1 MPKKIVVVTKHKY
14 MGDTLIVTPLLRG
27 IKQAYPESHVTLM
40 AGGAAVQLLENCPYT
55 DTLLAYKKDDG
66 LVALAQKLAKP
77 DICFLVDRSFRAGML
92 GVVCGAKQRVG
103 FNAEGRGFMLTHRVP
118 YLWDKREIVAY
129 LDLLQ
134 AIAPGTYDPSP
145 ILWVKDD
152 EKAAA
157 KARLAPEGTRF
168 IGMQPG
174 ANDPYVR
181 EWKAEHYALVGDRL
195 SEKLG
200 ARVVLF
206 GTDAERKAAEAVEAA
221 MHHKPLML
229 AGKTKLREAMALI
242 SCCDLWIGN
251 DGGLLHLAAGVGLP
265 TVGIFG
271 PTKFAR
277 WHYDGPH
284 HRSLASAVPP
294 GVKVTEDAI
303 RAGLDAVTPDQVE
316 AAALA
321 LFGKENSKINHI

>member
-1 MPKKIVVVTKHKY
+1 MSSPLRIAVVTKHKY

-27 IKQAYPESHVTLM
+27 IKQAFPESHVTLM
-40 AGGAAVQLLENCPYT
+40 AGSAAIQLLESCPYT
-55 DTLLAYKKDDG
+55 DSLLSYKKDDG
-66 LVALAQKLAKP
+66 LLALAQKLAKP

-92 GVVCGAKQRVG
+92 GVACGARQRVG
-103 FNAEGRGFMLTHRVP
+103 FNAEGRGFLLTHRVP

-134 AIAPGTYDPSP
+134 AVAPGTYDPSP
-145 ILWVKDD
+145 ILWVKGD

-157 KARLAPEGTRF
+157 KAHLADEGERF

-181 EWKAEHYALVGDRL
+181 EWGAEHYALVGDRL
-195 SEKLG
+195 SEKYG

-206 GTDAERKAAEAVEAA
+206 GTDTERKAAEAVEAT
-221 MHHKPLML
+221 MRHKPLML

-277 WHYDGPH
+277 WHYDGTR
-284 HRSLASAVPP
+284 HRSLASHVPP
-294 GVKVTEDAI
+294 GVKVTDDAI
-303 RAGLDAVTPDQVE
+303 RAGLDAITPDRVE
-316 AAALA
+316 RAALE
-321 LFGKENSKINHI
+321 LL

>member
-1 MPKKIVVVTKHKY
+1 MKKIAVVTKHKY

-40 AGGAAVQLLENCPYT
+40 AGGAAIQLLESCPYT
-55 DTLLAYKKDDG
+55 DSLIAYKQDDG
-66 LVALAQKLAKP
+66 LLALTQKLDHP
-77 DICFLVDRSFRAGML
+77 DLCFLVDRSFHAGIL
-92 GVVCGAKQRVG
+92 GLVCGAKQRVG
-103 FNAEGRGFMLTHRVP
+103 FNAEGRGFMLTHCVP
-118 YLWDKREIVAY
+118 YLWDKSEIVAY

-134 AIAPGTYDPSP
+134 AIAPGTYDHSP

-157 KARLAPEGTRF
+157 KARLASEGERF

-195 SEKLG
+195 SEKYG

-206 GTDAERKAAEAVEAA
+206 GTDTERKAAEAVEAA
-221 MHHKPLML
+221 MRHKPLML

-251 DGGLLHLAAGVGLP
+251 DGGLLHLAAGVGLS

-277 WHYDGPH
+277 WHYDGPR
-284 HRSLASAVPP
+284 HRSLVSPLAE
-294 GVKVTEDAI
+294 GVKPTDDAI
-303 RAGLDAVTPDQVE
+303 RAALDTITPDQVE
-316 AAALA
+316 QAAREL
-321 LFGKENSKINHI
+321 L

>member
-1 MPKKIVVVTKHKY
+1 MRIAVVTKHKY
-14 MGDTLIVTPLLRG
+14 MGDTLIATPLLRG
-27 IKQAYPESHVTLM
+27 IKQAYPDSHVTLM
-40 AGGAAVQLLENCPYT
+40 AGGAALQLLENCPYT
-55 DTLLAYKKDDG
+55 DVLLAYKKGDG
-66 LVALAQKLAKP
+66 LFALAQKLAKP
-77 DICFLVDRSFRAGML
+77 DLCFLVDRSFRAGML
-92 GVVCGAKQRVG
+92 GVACGAKQRVG
-103 FNAEGRGFMLTHRVP
+103 FNAEARGILLTHRVP

-134 AIAPGTYDPSP
+134 AVAPGTYDPSP
-145 ILWVKDD
+145 ILWVRDD
-152 EKAAA
+152 EKSTAR
-157 KARLAPEGTRF
+157 ARLTLEGGGERF

-195 SEKLG
+195 SEKYG

-206 GTDAERKAAEAVEAA
+206 GTNTERKAAEAVAA
-221 MHHKPLML
+221 QMTYTPLIL
-229 AGKTKLREAMALI
+229 AGQTKLREAMALI

-277 WHYDGPH
+277 WHYDGPR
-284 HRSLASAVPP
+284 HRSLASSVPP
-294 GVKVTEDAI
+294 GIKVTDDAI
-303 RAGLDAVTPDQVE
+303 RAGLDAITPDRVE
-316 AAALA
+316 QAAQEL
-321 LFGKENSKINHI
+321 L

>member
-1 MPKKIVVVTKHKY
+1 MQRIAIVTKHKY

-40 AGGAAVQLLENCPYT
+40 AGGAAIQLLENCPYT
-55 DTLLAYKKDDG
+55 DSLLAYKKDDG
-66 LVALAQKLAKP
+66 LFALAQKLAHP

-92 GVVCGAKQRVG
+92 GVACGAKTRVG

-134 AIAPGTYDPSP
+134 AVAPGTYDPSP
-145 ILWVKDD
+145 ILWVTDD
-152 EKAAA
+152 GKTAA
-157 KARLAPEGTRF
+157 KARLAPEGERF

-181 EWKAEHYALVGDRL
+181 EWKAEHYAWVGDRL
-195 SEKLG
+195 SEKYG
-200 ARVVLF
+200 ARVILF
-206 GTDAERKAAEAVEAA
+206 GTDTEKKAAEAVEAQMA
-221 MHHKPLML
+221 HKPLML
-229 AGKTKLREAMALI
+229 AGKTKLREALALI

-277 WHYDGPH
+277 WHYDGPR
-284 HRSLASAVPP
+284 HRSLVSPLP
-294 GVKVTEDAI
+294 EGTKPTDDAI
-303 RAGLDAVTPDQVE
+303 RAALDAITPDQVE
-316 AAALA
+316 QAAQEL
-321 LFGKENSKINHI
+321 L

>member
-1 MPKKIVVVTKHKY
+1 MPKKIAVVTKHKY
-14 MGDTLIVTPLLRG
+14 MGDTLIATPLLRG

-40 AGGAAVQLLENCPYT
+40 AGDAAVQLLENCPYT
-55 DTLLAYKKDDG
+55 DSLLAYKKDDG
-66 LVALAQKLAKP
+66 LFALAQKLGKP

-92 GVVCGAKQRVG
+92 GVACGAKQRVG

-157 KARLAPEGTRF
+157 QARLAPEGERF

-195 SEKLG
+195 SETLG

-221 MHHKPLML
+221 MRHKPLML

-242 SCCDLWIGN
+242 SCCELWLGN

-277 WHYDGPH
+277 WHYDGPR
-284 HRSLASAVPP
+284 HRSLVSPLAER
-294 GVKVTEDAI
+294 VKPTDDAI
-303 RAGLDAVTPDQVE
+303 RAALDAITPDQVE
-316 AAALA
+316 QAALA
-321 LFGKENSKINHI
+321 IAPVGERPG

>member
-1 MPKKIVVVTKHKY
+1 MRIAVVTKHKY
-14 MGDTLIVTPLLRG
+14 MGDTLIATPLLRG
-27 IKQAYPESHVTLM
+27 IKQAYPDSHVTLV
-40 AGGAAVQLLENCPYT
+40 AGAAAAQLLENCPYT
-55 DTLLAYKKDDG
+55 DAIEVFRKG
-66 LVALAQKLAKP
+66 ESIVPLAKKLMRP
-77 DICFLVDRSFRAGML
+77 EICFLVDRSFRAGML
-92 GVVCGAKQRVG
+92 GVLCGAKQRVG
-103 FNAEGRGFMLTHRVP
+103 FNVEGRSFLLTHRVP

-134 AIAPGTYDPSP
+134 AISPGTYDPTP

-157 KARLAPEGTRF
+157 RARLAPEGKRF

-195 SEKLG
+195 SEQLG
-200 ARVVLF
+200 ARVILF
-206 GTDAERKAAEAVEAA
+206 GTDTERNAAETVAA
-221 MHHKPLML
+221 MMQHKPLML
-229 AGKTKLREAMALI
+229 VGQTKLREAMALI

-271 PTKFAR
+271 PTKYAR
-277 WHYDGPH
+277 WHYDGPR
-284 HRSLASAVPP
+284 HRSLTSYVPP
-294 GVKVTEDAI
+294 GMKVTDDAI
-303 RAGLDAVTPDQVE
+303 RAGLDAITPDRVE
-316 AAALA
+316 QAARELISE
-321 LFGKENSKINHI
+321 FSPP